1 MPAEEYLEPHPAD
14 QFYELDLRAYKGV
27 VVESLVLPIVPLDH
41 PTSCLQASAIQI
53 SCLSPLSYVGC
64 EVSKDSATPTEEAL
78 N

>member
-1 MPAEEYLEPHPAD
+1 MPADEYLEPHTAD
-14 QFYELDLRAYKGV
+14 ELHEIDMRAYKGV

-53 SCLSPLSYVGC
+53 SCFSHLSYVGC
-64 EVSKDSATPTEEAL
+64 EVSKDSATPTEEAF